1 MGFPAG
7 RGYSV
12 APCTECALWGG
23 FSSLPGENAENT
35 CQRGASS
42 VDASLRCG
50 KSTDAL
56 WQGSSVGQSMRFIPA
71 VSGVQIPPLLPE
83 DSSGSGQSRT
93 AFLLWPEPAE
103 RLGAQWTPTARRFL
117 ILHPPR
123 TAGVTLGCRARGS
136 AGLPHGLGS
145 KRKQGGAIRSG
156 KAHGHHAG
164 SRRDPGNIRATPAK
178 KRHSLTPQGKA
189 VRGNGRLSPKCHQSA
204 TVRQIFEEET

>member
-1 MGFPAG
+1 MGFRQG

-12 APCTECALWGG
+12 APCTGCALWGG

-123 TAGVTLGCRARGS
+123 TAGVARWCGQGALHACRMVPDRG
-136 AGLPHGLGS
+136 
-145 KRKQGGAIRSG
+145 
-156 KAHGHHAG
+156 G
-164 SRRDPGNIRATPAK
+164 SRAGRSAPARRMGIMPEAGGIRGISVQPPR
-178 KRHSLTPQGKA
+178 KRGIP
-189 VRGNGRLSPKCHQSA
+189 
-204 TVRQIFEEET
+204 

>member
-1 MGFPAG
+1 MGFRQG

-12 APCTECALWGG
+12 APCTGCALLGG

-103 RLGAQWTPTARRFL
+103 RLGAQWTPAARRFL
-117 ILHPPR
+117 ILRPPR
-123 TAGVTLGCRARGS
+123 ISGVTLCCRARGS
-136 AGLPHGLGS
+136 ACLPHGPGS
-145 KRKQGGAIRSG
+145 KRKQSGAICSG
-156 KAHGHHAG
+156 KTHGHHGG

-178 KRHSLTPQGKA
+178 KRHSLTPSGQGGKGKRTL
-189 VRGNGRLSPKCHQSA
+189 VTQMSPKRHSS
-204 TVRQIFEEET
+204 TDL

>member
-1 MGFPAG
+1 MGFRQG

-12 APCTECALWGG
+12 APCTGCALLGV

-83 DSSGSGQSRT
+83 DSSGSGLSRA
-93 AFLLWPEPAE
+93 AFLLWPGPAE
-103 RLGAQWTPTARRFL
+103 RLGAQWCL
-117 ILHPPR
+117 PR
-123 TAGVTLGCRARGS
+123 GCFDLASAPDIRCRAVVRARGS
-136 AGLPHGLGS
+136 VGLTHGPGS
-145 KRKQGGAIRSG
+145 RWKQGGAIRSG
-156 KAHGHHAG
+156 KTASWRKPAG
-164 SRRDPGNIRATPAK
+164 SGEYPCNPREKEAFFDAIRA
-178 KRHSLTPQGKA
+178 R
-189 VRGNGRLSPKCHQSA
+189 R
-204 TVRQIFEEET
+204 